1 MSDSVESLAID
12 DSDLELV
19 LLYVDG
25 ELGGDADRRQAAEQL
40 IAANAAARA
49 IADDMRATKVA
60 VRELIVGEAAAARVT
75 ADLSMVRGRVM
86 TKIPPAARPAPA
98 PEKSAGFDPI
108 GWLRAL
114 GFGKVSV
121 AFGAAMVAAAWIAVA
136 LRPPSVDPRTA
147 NAAAVAEDA
156 VIGDQPVIIE
166 EMEVDGESITVKPGV
181 EPDRPTVIWHFA
193 DAKPGEG

>member
-1 MSDSVESLAID
+1 MSDTLEAMAID
-12 DSDLELV
+12 DADLELV
-19 LLYVDG
+19 LLFVDG
-25 ELGGDADRRQAAEQL
+25 ELGGDPERRQAAERL
-40 IAANAAARA
+40 IAGNAAARA
-49 IADDMRATKVA
+49 IADDVRATKAA
-60 VRELIVGEAAAARVT
+60 VRELVVGDAAAARVS

-86 TKIPPAARPAPA
+86 TKIPPTPRPAPT
-98 PEKSAGFDPI
+98 PEKATGFDPI

-121 AFGAAMVAAAWIAVA
+121 AFGAAVVAAAWIAVA
-136 LRPPSVDPRTA
+136 LRPAAVDPQA
-147 NAAAVAEDA
+147 SQAAALAEDA

-166 EMEVDGESITVKPGV
+166 EMEVDGESITVKPAA